1 MFYEFLSDFPIHQQG
16 MYFALGLLSLSLILT
31 GWILFSCRMHEQ
43 DPDRDQED
51 FHDEVSIAKQ
61 LEESQRIEQEARDF
75 YSKPSTVRYQL
86 SGMERLRILRGQNQN
101 PDDDSENMPIGPLQ
115 DQEDSSEDEANA
127 ISNQVVISSITFRK
141 SPEQENWVCFLKKR
155 I

>member
-16 MYFALGLLSLSLILT
+16 MYFALGLLSFSLILT
-31 GWILFSCRMHEQ
+31 GWILFSCRMQEQ
-43 DPDRDQED
+43 EPERDQED
-51 FHDEVSIAKQ
+51 FHDEASIAKQ

-101 PDDDSENMPIGPLQ
+101 PDEDSEDLPNGPLQ

-127 ISNQVVISSITFRK
+127 IWNQAVISSITFRK
-141 SPEQENWVCFLKKR
+141 SPEQEN
-155 I
+155 

>member
-16 MYFALGLLSLSLILT
+16 MYFALGLLSFSLILI
-31 GWILFSCRMHEQ
+31 GWILFSCRMQEQ
-43 DPDRDQED
+43 GSDRDQED
-51 FHDEVSIAKQ
+51 FHDEASIAKQ

-86 SGMERLRILRGQNQN
+86 SGMERLRILLGQNRN
-101 PDDDSENMPIGPLQ
+101 PDEDSEDMPISPLQ

-127 ISNQVVISSITFRK
+127 IWNQAVISSITFRK
-141 SPEQENWVCFLKKR
+141 SPKQES
-155 I
+155 

>member
-16 MYFALGLLSLSLILT
+16 MYFALGLLSFSLILK
-31 GWILFSCRMHEQ
+31 GWILFNCQMQEQ
-43 DPDRDQED
+43 EPDRDQEE
-51 FHDEVSIAKQ
+51 FHDDASIAKQ

-75 YSKPSTVRYQL
+75 YSKPSTMRYQL

-101 PDDDSENMPIGPLQ
+101 PDEDSEDMPIGPLQ

-127 ISNQVVISSITFRK
+127 IWNQAVISSITFRK
-141 SPEQENWVCFLKKR
+141 SPEQES
-155 I
+155 

>member
-16 MYFALGLLSLSLILT
+16 MYFALGLLSFSLILT
-31 GWILFSCRMHEQ
+31 GWILFSCRMQEQ

-51 FHDEVSIAKQ
+51 FHDEASIAKQ

-75 YSKPSTVRYQL
+75 YSKPSTMRYQL
-86 SGMERLRILRGQNQN
+86 SGMERLRILRGQNRN
-101 PDDDSENMPIGPLQ
+101 SDEDSEDIPIGSLQ

-127 ISNQVVISSITFRK
+127 IWNQAVISSITFRK
-141 SPEQENWVCFLKKR
+141 SPEQES
-155 I
+155 

>member
-31 GWILFSCRMHEQ
+31 GWILFSCRMQEQ
-43 DPDRDQED
+43 EPDRDQED
-51 FHDEVSIAKQ
+51 FHDEASIAKQ

-86 SGMERLRILRGQNQN
+86 SGMERLRILRGQNRN
-101 PDDDSENMPIGPLQ
+101 SDEDSEDIPIGSLQ

-127 ISNQVVISSITFRK
+127 IWNQAVISSITFRK
-141 SPEQENWVCFLKKR
+141 SPEQES
-155 I
+155 

>member
-101 PDDDSENMPIGPLQ
+101 PDEDSEDMPIGPLQ
-115 DQEDSSEDEANA
+115 DLDDSSKDEANA
-127 ISNQVVISSITFRK
+127 IWNQAVISSITCRK
-141 SPEQENWVCFLKKR
+141 SPEQES
-155 I
+155 

>member
-31 GWILFSCRMHEQ
+31 GWIIFSCRMQEQ
-43 DPDRDQED
+43 EPDRDQED
-51 FHDEVSIAKQ
+51 FHDETLIAKQ

-101 PDDDSENMPIGPLQ
+101 LDEDYEDMPIGPII
-115 DQEDSSEDEANA
+115 DQEDSSEDETKA
-127 ISNQVVISSITFRK
+127 IWNHAVISSITFRK
-141 SPEQENWVCFLKKR
+141 SPEEEN
-155 I
+155 

>member
-16 MYFALGLLSLSLILT
+16 MYFALGLLSFSLILT
-31 GWILFSCRMHEQ
+31 GWILFSCRMQEQ
-43 DPDRDQED
+43 EPERDQED
-51 FHDEVSIAKQ
+51 FHDEASIAKQ

-86 SGMERLRILRGQNQN
+86 SGMERLRILRGQSQN
-101 PDDDSENMPIGPLQ
+101 PDEDSEDIPIGSLQ

-127 ISNQVVISSITFRK
+127 IWNQAVISSITFRK
-141 SPEQENWVCFLKKR
+141 SPEQES
-155 I
+155 

>member
-16 MYFALGLLSLSLILT
+16 MYFALGLLSFSLILT
-31 GWILFSCRMHEQ
+31 GWILFSCRMQEQ
-43 DPDRDQED
+43 EPDQDQED
-51 FHDEVSIAKQ
+51 FHDEASIAKQ

-86 SGMERLRILRGQNQN
+86 SGMERLRILRGQSDNL
-101 PDDDSENMPIGPLQ
+101 DEDSEDMPIGQIQ
-115 DQEDSSEDEANA
+115 DQEDSSEDETNA
-127 ISNQVVISSITFRK
+127 IWNQAVISSITFRK
-141 SPEQENWVCFLKKR
+141 SPEHESWVCFLKKH

>member
-75 YSKPSTVRYQL
+75 YSKPSTMRYQL
-86 SGMERLRILRGQNQN
+86 SGMERLWILRGQNQN
-101 PDDDSENMPIGPLQ
+101 PDEDSEDMPISSLQ
-115 DQEDSSEDEANA
+115 DLEDSSEDEANA
-127 ISNQVVISSITFRK
+127 IWNQAIISSITFRK
-141 SPEQENWVCFLKKR
+141 SPKQED
-155 I
+155 

>member
-16 MYFALGLLSLSLILT
+16 MYFALGLLSFSLILT
-31 GWILFSCRMHEQ
+31 GWILFSCRMQEQ
-43 DPDRDQED
+43 EPERDQED
-51 FHDEVSIAKQ
+51 FHDEASIAKQ

-86 SGMERLRILRGQNQN
+86 SGMERLRILRGQNRN
-101 PDDDSENMPIGPLQ
+101 SDEDSEDIPIGSLQ

-127 ISNQVVISSITFRK
+127 IWNQAVISSITFRK
-141 SPEQENWVCFLKKR
+141 SPEQES
-155 I
+155 

>member
-16 MYFALGLLSLSLILT
+16 MYFALGLLSFSLILT
-31 GWILFSCRMHEQ
+31 GWILFSCRMQEQ
-43 DPDRDQED
+43 EPERDQED
-51 FHDEVSIAKQ
+51 FHDEASIAKQ

-101 PDDDSENMPIGPLQ
+101 PDEDSEDIPIGSLQ

-127 ISNQVVISSITFRK
+127 IWNQAVISSITFRK
-141 SPEQENWVCFLKKR
+141 SPEQES
-155 I
+155 

>member
-43 DPDRDQED
+43 EHASDRDQED
-51 FHDEVSIAKQ
+51 FHDDASIAKQ

-75 YSKPSTVRYQL
+75 YSKH
-86 SGMERLRILRGQNQN
+86 
-101 PDDDSENMPIGPLQ
+101 
-115 DQEDSSEDEANA
+115 
-127 ISNQVVISSITFRK
+127 
-141 SPEQENWVCFLKKR
+141 
-155 I
+155 

>member
-1 MFYEFLSDFPIHQQG
+1 MFWEFLSDFPIHQQG

-31 GWILFSCRMHEQ
+31 GWILFSCRMQEQ

-75 YSKPSTVRYQL
+75 YSKPSTMRYQL
-86 SGMERLRILRGQNQN
+86 SGMERLRILRDQNRN
-101 PDDDSENMPIGPLQ
+101 PDEDSEDMPISPLQ
-115 DQEDSSEDEANA
+115 DLEDSSEDETNA
-127 ISNQVVISSITFRK
+127 IWNQAVISSITFRK
-141 SPEQENWVCFLKKR
+141 SPEQEN
-155 I
+155 